1 MSELY
6 TTERYAPRPNGAHRP
21 TYERGLKCLNG
32 EEFLQATFPP
42 REIILAPWL
51 PAKGLAMIYAPRGI
65 GKTWVALGVAHAI
78 ASGSTFLR
86 WTATTPRRVLYI
98 DGEMPAA
105 LLQHRYAAI
114 VAALGADAKAE
125 NFRIVAADFQPDGL
139 PDLADSDAQ
148 RFYDPVIADADL
160 IIVDNLSTIARGL
173 RENEADSFAPV
184 QGWLLRQRAEGRSVI
199 LIHHAGK
206 NGGQRGTSRKEDVLD
221 SVLSLTRPPDYD
233 AGEGARFEVRYTKT
247 RGFWG
252 EDAEPFEARLIDGLW
267 MTSEIVASDRADALA
282 ALQAEGLSV
291 RQIAERTGLPKS
303 TVADRLTR
311 DAR

>member
-1 MSELY
+1 MSEGVIY
-6 TTERYAPRPNGAHRP
+6 TTERYVPRRP
-21 TYERGLKCLNG
+21 GYERGLKCLNG
-32 EEFLQATFPP
+32 EEFLKANFPP
-42 REIILAPWL
+42 REIILEPLL

-78 ASGSTFLR
+78 ASGSAFLR
-86 WTATTPRRVLYI
+86 WNATTPRRVLYI

-105 LLQHRYAAI
+105 LLQTRYAAI
-114 VAALGADAKAE
+114 VAASGADAPAE

-139 PDLADSDAQ
+139 PDLADPDAQ
-148 RFYDPVIADADL
+148 RFYDFVIANADV

-184 QGWLLRQRAEGRSVI
+184 QGWLLRQRADGRSVI
-199 LIHHAGK
+199 SVHHAGK

-221 SVLSLTRPPDYD
+221 SVLSLTHPPGYG
-233 AGEGARFEVRYTKT
+233 AGEGARFEVRYSKA

-252 EDAEPFEARLIDGLW
+252 RDAEPFEAGLVEGRW
-267 MTSEIVASDRADALA
+267 MTSEIVASDRPEALA
-282 ALQAEGLSV
+282 ALQAEGLSI
-291 RQIAERTGLPKS
+291 REIAERTGLPKS
-303 TVADRLTR
+303 TVADRLKR